1 MKTKLIL
8 SIAIYAAIASFG
20 VLGSGQTLNAG
31 YASYVVIGAFAVR
44 DHANVWVENAKKMN
58 FNAVSAINPVR
69 NLYYVYVLHTLDR
82 EVAVIEANRVR
93 KGSPY
98 SDTWVYTGALG
109 SQAVAVQ
116 GSDANPVTGQLIS
129 KVEIQD
135 AAVPVRSE
143 ESAAAPIDS
152 LRGETPS
159 GVVPSKKAPVAD
171 AEAGSKNFLFK
182 IFTANDQRELA
193 GDVDVMD
200 VDRGKKVASYQGN
213 QNVVIRPVNKTGNIS
228 LVCEVF
234 GYRKLQQDLN
244 FDRPQETEGIVTEGN
259 QTIVPFGLIRLR
271 KGDVSVMYNVYFFK
285 DAAIMQPQSRTEVAS
300 LLTMMKENPNLR
312 IKIHG
317 HTNGNSPGKVIS
329 MGKSKKFFSLT
340 DTREGFGSAKKLSE
354 ERAKVIREY
363 LQAEGIDE
371 KRMEI
376 KAWGGKRPVKDKLG
390 AQARSNVRVEIEIL
404 EDK

>member
-8 SIAIYAAIASFG
+8 FIAIYAAIASFG

-31 YASYVVIGAFAVR
+31 CASYVVIGAFAVR

-58 FNAVSAINPVR
+58 FNAASAINPVR

-109 SQAVAVQ
+109 NQAVAVQ

-159 GVVPSKKAPVAD
+159 GVVHSKKAPVED

-182 IFTANDQRELA
+182 VFTANDQRELA

-200 VDRGKKVASYQGN
+200 VDKGKKVASYQGN

-300 LLTMMKENPNLR
+300 LLALQKNFLR
-312 IKIHG
+312 NALK
-317 HTNGNSPGKVIS
+317 
-329 MGKSKKFFSLT
+329 
-340 DTREGFGSAKKLSE
+340 
-354 ERAKVIREY
+354 
-363 LQAEGIDE
+363 
-371 KRMEI
+371 
-376 KAWGGKRPVKDKLG
+376 
-390 AQARSNVRVEIEIL
+390 
-404 EDK
+404 